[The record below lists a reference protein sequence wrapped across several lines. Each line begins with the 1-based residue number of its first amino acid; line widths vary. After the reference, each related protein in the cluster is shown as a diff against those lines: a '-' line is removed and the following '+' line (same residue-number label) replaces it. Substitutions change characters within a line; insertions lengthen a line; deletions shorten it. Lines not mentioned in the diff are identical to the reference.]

1 MNTIEK
7 KEVEVVE
14 DFEFRFGK
22 ISEPVLGLIDIVKSE
37 KAKALEH
44 RNNYFY
50 LNHKKPF
57 QIDYLNK
64 VIAETT
70 DKINA
75 VAYENGF
82 SRDIIETQ
90 TVDDFFKFSLTVGE
104 FDKYTGYWFD
114 DTDLF
119 VFKEKYLS
127 YGEDVDKEIK
137 LPKFQLITDYLAL
150 LEYYDI
156 LNCRLTE
163 LEKGNDELKSDE
175 KLIKK
180 VDIEQPK
187 QLQEPDESIK
197 EEIMKE
203 FDNSDIEKYFMN
215 KSDFLVFVEA
225 LSLHLSDEEYILPQ
239 PIKLIRGGITKIA
252 KAVYTVSYGRPNLSD
267 DIKLFNLMRV
277 LSSFKEKTNKKI
289 YYDMQRTK

>member
-114 DTDLF
+114 ETDLF
-119 VFKEKYLS
+119 VFKKKYLS

-163 LEKGNDELKSDE
+163 LEKGDE

-187 QLQEPDESIK
+187 QLQEPDESVKDKVIK
-197 EEIMKE
+197 A
-203 FDNSDIEKYFMN
+203 FDEKDVRKYFFN
-215 KSDFLVFVEA
+215 ESDFIAFTNA
-225 LSLHLSDEEYILPQ
+225 LATYLSDEEYILPQ
-239 PIKLIRGGITKIA
+239 PIRMRWGGVEKIA
-252 KAVYTVSYGRPNLSD
+252 KAIQDAFLSTKGTKLSEEK
-267 DIKLFNLMRV
+267 KLFNLMRA
-277 LSSFKEKTNKKI
+277 LSYFEKKKDKQI
-289 YYDMQRTK
+289 HTDMQRTK